1 MSKLFN
7 LKTDANIAD
16 NFAVVAQ
23 NEKMI
28 HKANEVIHNM
38 PNLSLESMRLLNEL
52 YYQVQIRKDK
62 KNQDSLKYD
71 SLDFYRLQFTQTQL
85 KKWMG
90 IEKYNNYSKMIKK
103 SLTELK
109 ETIELKNVRV
119 NEEREKEYVVVSF
132 INEYSKEYEDIN
144 NKHQKMYEIEINH
157 TMHQIIINSNIGYFT
172 KLNLE
177 YQSKFKT
184 KNAIRL
190 YEYCKS
196 FQKQSYTPPMSLD
209 LLNKLFIS
217 NYKYMSEALK
227 VLHRNLKIV
236 NTISDIEIS
245 ILENKESKR
254 RTPKGK
260 KVKISYIQLS
270 IKKTTKQQLKETNQM
285 LKTEGYKKHFKDKN
299 LINEI
304 HTDEQIINNLLQM
317 EA

>member
-52 YYQVQIRKDK
+52 YYQVQIRKNK

-236 NTISDIEIS
+236 NDISDIEIS

-270 IKKTTKQQLKETNQM
+270 IKKTTKQQLKETNQI
-285 LKTEGYKKHFKDKN
+285 LKTQGYKKHFKDKS
-299 LINEI
+299 LLNEVQK
-304 HTDEQIINNLLQM
+304 DEQTINNLLNM

>member
-184 KNAIRL
+184 KNSIRL

-299 LINEI
+299 LINKVQK
-304 HTDEQIINNLLQM
+304 DEQIINNLLNM

>member
-119 NEEREKEYVVVSF
+119 NEESA
-132 INEYSKEYEDIN
+132 
-144 NKHQKMYEIEINH
+144 
-157 TMHQIIINSNIGYFT
+157 
-172 KLNLE
+172 
-177 YQSKFKT
+177 
-184 KNAIRL
+184 KNGA
-190 YEYCKS
+190 
-196 FQKQSYTPPMSLD
+196 
-209 LLNKLFIS
+209 N
-217 NYKYMSEALK
+217 
-227 VLHRNLKIV
+227 
-236 NTISDIEIS
+236 
-245 ILENKESKR
+245 
-254 RTPKGK
+254 RTPM
-260 KVKISYIQLS
+260 
-270 IKKTTKQQLKETNQM
+270 T
-285 LKTEGYKKHFKDKN
+285 
-299 LINEI
+299 
-304 HTDEQIINNLLQM
+304 LLFGHL
-317 EA
+317 

>member
-103 SLTELK
+103 SLNELK

-184 KNAIRL
+184 KNSIRL

-236 NTISDIEIS
+236 NAISDIEIS
-245 ILENKESKR
+245 ILENKENKR
-254 RTPKGK
+254 RTAKGK

-270 IKKTTKQQLKETNQM
+270 IKKTTKQQLKETNQI
-285 LKTEGYKKHFKDKN
+285 LKTQGYKKHFKDKN
-299 LINEI
+299 LINEVN
-304 HTDEQIINNLLQM
+304 TDEQIINNLLQM

>member
-7 LKTDANIAD
+7 LKTDTNIAD

-119 NEEREKEYVVVSF
+119 NEEREKEYVVVNF

-157 TMHQIIINSNIGYFT
+157 TMHQIIINSNFGYFT

-299 LINEI
+299 LINKVQK
-304 HTDEQIINNLLQM
+304 DEQIINSLLNR

>member
-1 MSKLFN
+1 
-7 LKTDANIAD
+7 
-16 NFAVVAQ
+16 
-23 NEKMI
+23 
-28 HKANEVIHNM
+28 
-38 PNLSLESMRLLNEL
+38 
-52 YYQVQIRKDK
+52 
-62 KNQDSLKYD
+62 
-71 SLDFYRLQFTQTQL
+71 
-85 KKWMG
+85 
-90 IEKYNNYSKMIKK
+90 
-103 SLTELK
+103 
-109 ETIELKNVRV
+109 
-119 NEEREKEYVVVSF
+119 
-132 INEYSKEYEDIN
+132 
-144 NKHQKMYEIEINH
+144 MYEIEINH

-184 KNAIRL
+184 KNSIRL

-236 NTISDIEIS
+236 NDISDIEIS

-270 IKKTTKQQLKETNQM
+270 IKKTTKQQLKETNQI
-285 LKTEGYKKHFKDKN
+285 LKTQGYKKHFKDKN
-299 LINEI
+299 LINEVN
-304 HTDEQIINNLLQM
+304 TDEQIINNLLNM